1 MNNSFDRIAQYIK
14 THCQADDYSLRIFHA
29 DSHETR
35 FAQNRVTQH
44 LAGPKLRVNLNV
56 AFDNKTGSASVN
68 QDDPEALARLIQ
80 SAEAIAR
87 LNQPDPEYIFSA
99 PQAQLPEVQ
108 NADPATRDLDPARMV
123 QIVQSMIM
131 KAKAMDATVSG
142 MTEKHFSEWALIT
155 KGGFE
160 GYDASTEFGHSMT
173 LKKEEVETKVSYEAK
188 SFAGFE
194 PDAEFETLKAQ
205 AASLASKQVMEP
217 EKIAVILRPGA
228 LMELLW
234 FMGWMMNRRQSDEG
248 FTPFT
253 DQMGK
258 LFFGENFNL
267 YSTLKRTDIKASPFN
282 SEGIPSRE
290 IAWVEKGVIN
300 AMPTNRYWAQKQ
312 GLEPCDFYNFY
323 IPGGD
328 ASEEEMMKLVPRGL
342 IINRFWYIRTVD
354 AKAGEL
360 TGMTR
365 DGVLYFED
373 GKVRHAVNNLRFN
386 EIPHVAT
393 RRVLAMGP
401 NRLASSGMSLPS
413 ILFDNFNFVD
423 KTNF

>member
-1 MNNSFDRIAQYIK
+1 MNQSFEKIAQYIR
-14 THCQADDYSLRIFHA
+14 THCEADDYSLNIWRG

-44 LAGPKLRVNLNV
+44 LAGPKMRINLSV
-56 AFDNKTGSASVN
+56 AFGNQTGSASVN
-68 QDDPEALARLIQ
+68 QDDPEILKQLIK
-80 SAEAIAR
+80 SAQDIAR
-87 LNQPDPEYIFSA
+87 LNQPDPEYIPSA
-99 PQAQLPEVQ
+99 PQADLPRVSNLDAATQ
-108 NADPATRDLDPARMV
+108 NLEPAKMV
-123 QIVQSMIM
+123 EIVQGMIDR
-131 KAKAMDATVSG
+131 AKVYGDTVSG
-142 MTEKHFSEWALIT
+142 MTEKHLSEWMLLT

-188 SFAGFE
+188 SYQGFDPAVEFAR
-194 PDAEFETLKAQ
+194 LKDQ

-217 EKIAVILRPGA
+217 QKIAVILRPSA

-258 LFFGENFNL
+258 LFFGERFSM
-267 YSTLKRTDIKASPFN
+267 YSTLARTDITARPFN
-282 SEGIPSRE
+282 SEGIASRE
-290 IAWVEKGVIN
+290 LAWVENGVIK

-328 ASEEEMMKLVPRGL
+328 ATEAEMMKLVPRGL

-373 GKVRHAVNNLRFN
+373 GAVKHAVNNLRFN
-386 EIPHVAT
+386 EIPHLAT
-393 RRVLAMGP
+393 RRILALGP
-401 NRLASSGMSLPS
+401 NQLASSGMSLPS
-413 ILFDNFNFVD
+413 ILFDSFNFVD